1 MKSAFKERQL
11 SDYSAMSQRP
21 KRNASTKG
29 LGCSNGLHWMEEK
42 QLKKALYAS
51 LNETKK
57 ARLLDENTSEDSREQ
72 TPKAATNAV
81 VASKP
86 ADSDARRI
94 KVHAQR
100 KFAQGSN
107 PSSPM
112 PTPVKLVPPCRD
124 PREPVG
130 QPSTLLPCRRR
141 PKTEDFL
148 TFLCLRGEWHPRL
161 WNCFLGQVCTTA
173 ATSHVIHPH

>member
-72 TPKAATNAV
+72 TPKISTNAV
-81 VASKP
+81 VAKKANRHRCQKDKGACP
-86 ADSDARRI
+86 AQICTRLQPKQPYANSGQASAPVPGFKGDSGPAFN
-94 KVHAQR
+94 VAALQ
-100 KFAQGSN
+100 
-107 PSSPM
+107 
-112 PTPVKLVPPCRD
+112 
-124 PREPVG
+124 
-130 QPSTLLPCRRR
+130 
-141 PKTEDFL
+141 
-148 TFLCLRGEWHPRL
+148 
-161 WNCFLGQVCTTA
+161 A
-173 ATSHVIHPH
+173 ATKDRRLPYIPLPQGHSCPAPRAGFYERRSVSWLVFVLGSE

>member
-72 TPKAATNAV
+72 TPKTATNAV
-81 VASKP
+81 VAKMP
-86 ADSDARRI
+86 TDTDAKRI

-112 PTPVKLVPPCRD
+112 PTPVKLLPQCRD
-124 PREPVG
+124 SRETVG
-130 QPSTLLPCRRR
+130 QPSTLLPCKRR

-148 TFLCLRGEWHPRL
+148 TFLCLRGS
-161 WNCFLGQVCTTA
+161 A
-173 ATSHVIHPH
+173 